1 MSDLHRKRG
10 FTTAILHSDRDA
22 AVEHGALH
30 KPLHL
35 SVAYGYRDARE
46 LAAVFQGRAQGYAY
60 GRQGNPTTA
69 ALEEKINRM
78 EDGVATAC
86 FGTGMAAIGAI
97 MLALLREG
105 DHIVSSAFLFGNT
118 NSMFA
123 TLATQGLGVAFVD
136 ATDVR
141 AVEALA
147 SLASV
152 GPRVILLTA
161 AIQPSDLLKAI
172 QFGARGVVMK
182 ESATRLLIDGIHR
195 VMDGKYII
203 GADVADDLAQAVKQV
218 GAERPRPYK
227 LTAREMDIVSAI
239 AEGQSNRQIA
249 ERLKISLQTVKH
261 HLTSIFDKTGASNR
275 LELALLA
282 IRQGVVD
289 SD

>member
-1 MSDLHRKRG
+1 MPEQPRRVRISIADDHQIFRDGLRRLLESEPG
-10 FTTAILHSDRDA
+10 FEVVSEGADGIDAIRMARDSQPDI
-22 AVEHGALH
+22 L
-30 KPLHL
+30 LL
-35 SVAYGYRDARE
+35 DVAM
-46 LAAVFQGRAQGYAY
+46 
-60 GRQGNPTTA
+60 P
-69 ALEEKINRM
+69 RM
-78 EDGVATAC
+78 G
-86 FGTGMAAIGAI
+86 G
-97 MLALLREG
+97 
-105 DHIVSSAFLFGNT
+105 
-118 NSMFA
+118 
-123 TLATQGLGVAFVD
+123 
-136 ATDVR
+136 
-141 AVEALA
+141 VEALA
-147 SLASV
+147 SLANAG
-152 GPRVILLTA
+152 GPLVILLTA

-227 LTAREMDIVSAI
+227 LTPREMDIVSAI

-249 ERLKISLQTVKH
+249 ERLSISLQTVKH

-289 SD
+289 PD